1 MGRFRDGPKP
11 MTIDYGG
18 EDSGLGDLTPT
29 PVGRRDAVLARRS
42 VRFRRQLQTAEAALA
57 RGDYGGAVRA
67 AEEAG
72 LLDPDHARVL
82 AILEQAQRLRDAAPA
97 GKSAAGAAPT
107 AGEPV
112 PPNSW
117 LLGTAFAGTPRRTT
131 STMSV
136 TVSIVGHAVLAAAVI
151 VALIRIVPAVE
162 FTPMALLEFPAA
174 LGSAAAPPE
183 VIDPDVSAEV
193 EESSEDIDQPP
204 TIMTTTPLADLY
216 DIQPIRRRTVTS
228 AVTLPSARQRRGRLG
243 VPGGSPFGSGLVQ
256 GRSPWQVTEADRPPQ
271 LVRAVPPVYPRA
283 AFDQGFEG
291 IVVVVVQVVVN
302 REGFVERTSIVEGLP
317 LLNAAAQAAVEQ
329 WEYRPAV
336 RNGFRVPSVFGVSIT
351 FDFR

>member
-1 MGRFRDGPKP
+1 

-42 VRFRRQLQTAEAALA
+42 VRFRRQLQSAEASLA

-72 LLDPDHARVL
+72 LLDPDDARVL
-82 AILEQAQRLRDAAPA
+82 EILEQAQRLRGAAPA
-97 GKSAAGAAPT
+97 GKSGAEARPV
-107 AGEPV
+107 GEPIA
-112 PPNSW
+112 PNSW

-131 STMSV
+131 STLSV
-136 TVSIVGHAVLAAAVI
+136 SVSIIGHGVIAAAVI

-162 FTPMALLEFPAA
+162 ITPMALLEFPAA
-174 LGSAAAPPE
+174 LGSSAAPPE
-183 VIDPDVSAEV
+183 VVDPDVSAEV
-193 EESSEDIDQPP
+193 EESAEDIDQPP

-291 IVVVVVQVVVN
+291 IVVVVLQVVVN
-302 REGFVERTSIVEGLP
+302 REGLVERTSVVEGLP
-317 LLNAAAQAAVEQ
+317 LLNAAAAAAVEQ
-329 WEYRPAV
+329 WEYRPAL
-336 RNGFRVPSVFGVSIT
+336 RNGFRVPSVFSVSIT

>member
-1 MGRFRDGPKP
+1 

-42 VRFRRQLQTAEAALA
+42 VRFRRQLLSAEAALA
-57 RGDYGGAVRA
+57 RGDYDRAVQA
-67 AEEAG
+67 AEQAG
-72 LLDPDHARVL
+72 LLDPDDARVL
-82 AILEQAQRLRDAAPA
+82 AILDEAQRSRDAAPA
-97 GKSAAGAAPT
+97 GASGKGRPKGAGDPIAP
-107 AGEPV
+107 A
-112 PPNSW
+112 SW

-131 STMSV
+131 STLSV
-136 TVSIVGHAVLAAAVI
+136 TVSVVGHAVVAAVVI

-174 LGSAAAPPE
+174 LGSSAAPPE
-183 VIDPDVSAEV
+183 VLDPDVPETV
-193 EESSEDIDQPP
+193 EETSEEDIDQPP

-216 DIQPIRRRTVTS
+216 DIQPIRRRAVTS
-228 AVTLPSARQRRGRLG
+228 SVAIPSARSRRGRLG

-291 IVVVVVQVVVN
+291 IVVVVLQVVVN
-302 REGFVERTSIVEGLP
+302 REGIVERTSVVEGLP
-317 LLNAAAQAAVEQ
+317 LLNAAARAAAEQ
-329 WEYRPAV
+329 WEYRPAL
-336 RNGFRVPSVFGVSIT
+336 RNGFRVPSVFSVSIT

>member
-1 MGRFRDGPKP
+1 

-72 LLDPDHARVL
+72 LLDPDDARVL

-174 LGSAAAPPE
+174 LGSSAAPPE
-183 VIDPDVSAEV
+183 VLDPDVPETV
-193 EESSEDIDQPP
+193 EETSEEDIDQPP

-216 DIQPIRRRTVTS
+216 DIQPIRRRAVTS
-228 AVTLPSARQRRGRLG
+228 SVAIPSARSRRGRLG

-291 IVVVVVQVVVN
+291 IVVVVLQVVVN
-302 REGFVERTSIVEGLP
+302 REGIVERTSVVEGLP
-317 LLNAAAQAAVEQ
+317 LLNAAARAAAEQ
-329 WEYRPAV
+329 WEYRPAL
-336 RNGFRVPSVFGVSIT
+336 RNGFRVPSVFSVSIT